1 MRFVAFAMMIAF
13 SPSVFAAWQFL
24 GATADGT
31 AYLIDP
37 ASIKNKGQ
45 LVEMLTM
52 QNLRTARKVN
62 GSEFRSAIGHT
73 LYNCADK
80 TSATTVIHQFSE
92 ERGAGKVVG
101 SFKQKPK
108 EIIWDAILPNTIM
121 EKEWQ
126 AACRLG

>member
-1 MRFVAFAMMIAF
+1 M
-13 SPSVFAAWQFL
+13 SQSVFAEWMFL

-37 ASIKNKGQ
+37 ASIKNRGQ

-52 QNLRTARKVN
+52 QNLRAARKVN

-73 LYNCADK
+73 LYNCTDK
-80 TSATTVIHQFSE
+80 TSATTAIRQFSG

-121 EKEWQ
+121 EKEWRV
-126 AACRLG
+126 ACRLG

>member
-80 TSATTVIHQFSE
+80 TSATTVIRQFSE

-101 SFKQKPK
+101 AFKQKPK

-126 AACRLG
+126 VACRLG

>member
-1 MRFVAFAMMIAF
+1 MRLITFALLLAL
-13 SPSVFAAWQFL
+13 SQSVFAEWQFL

-37 ASIKNKGQ
+37 ASIKNRGQ

-52 QNLRTARKVN
+52 QNLRAARKVN

-73 LYNCADK
+73 LYNCSDK
-80 TSATTVIHQFSE
+80 TSATTAIRQFSE

-101 SFKQKPK
+101 SFKQKSK

-121 EKEWQ
+121 EKEWRV
-126 AACRLG
+126 ACRLG